1 MKKKILFAVVALILV
16 ICFPITSYA
25 AGFDSAYWLTVFEN
39 ATYYFGSAGY
49 QLETYQYRDGYF
61 LYYDFTKLTTDAAL
75 LNYLDYSQTHL
86 EPVKITTSSG
96 GYMLADIGYLWWLPI
111 DNIEYQGEDGFLHVS
126 IFISYNSTVTL
137 PSGSTISVPDGG
149 SLLIEGTPD
158 NFILLGYSDND
169 ISNIA
174 PEMVVST
181 TVSGFKALT
190 NFPDLGWSNYY
201 GYYLNVTVDPSNFP
215 QYDAIGF
222 QLMCNPTIAS
232 GSGIQRYINPYV
244 IFGIYGDE
252 NSGTIVFPDASNQD
266 IVDGIEEVGNQI
278 AGLESSLLDPD
289 PELDNS
295 IESQGQA
302 KDEAL
307 DVGDEILDAMDR
319 IEKPDY
325 NQAKDAVDIYLQDYD
340 VDLAR
345 KYLGFVS
352 TSPYL
357 SALVVL
363 SIFFSLLSFVLF
375 GKKA

>member
-1 MKKKILFAVVALILV
+1 MKKKIILAVVSLMLV

-49 QLETYQYRDGYF
+49 ELETYQYRDGYL

-75 LNYLDYSQTHL
+75 INYLNYSKTHL
-86 EPVKITTSSG
+86 ESVQINTSSG
-96 GYMLADIGYLWWLPI
+96 YMTADIGYLWWLPI
-111 DNIEYQGEDGFLHVS
+111 DNIEYQGEDGFLHIEIS
-126 IFISYNSTVTL
+126 IAWNRTVTM
-137 PSGSTISVPDGG
+137 PGGYTIDVPHGG
-149 SLLIEGTPD
+149 DMLIEGTPD

-181 TVSGFKALT
+181 SVTGPKNLT
-190 NFPDLGWSNYY
+190 DLPDLGWSDYY
-201 GYYLNVTVDPSNFP
+201 CYTLHVTVDPSNFP
-215 QYDAIGF
+215 NYDAIGF
-222 QLMCNPTIAS
+222 QLMCNPAIVS
-232 GSGIQRYINPYV
+232 GSGVKRYINPYV

-289 PELDNS
+289 PDLDNS
-295 IESQGQA
+295 VESQNQS
-302 KDEAL
+302 KDEAV
-307 DVGDEILDAMDR
+307 DVGDQLIDAMDR
-319 IEKPDY
+319 LEKPDY
-325 NQAKDAVDIYLQDYD
+325 DQAKDAVDIYLNDYD

-352 TSPYL
+352 SSPYL
-357 SALVVL
+357 AALVVL